1 MMKVQTRSF
10 EAVRRTLAL
19 AGCVALLTACA
30 GPPGDTEGDRAI
42 GGATARAGGETGVAP
57 DFTLEAL
64 DGRTITLSEMH
75 GKIRLLDFWATWCAP
90 CREEIPMLNDL
101 QATFGDQGLEI
112 IAISDEDLDVI
123 REFVDEHDVRYT
135 NLVGAVAVSESY
147 GVLGL
152 PTAYLLDGEGRIV
165 ESFLGPKP
173 RKVLTEKIRN
183 LLEVVPET

>member
-1 MMKVQTRSF
+1 
-10 EAVRRTLAL
+10 
-19 AGCVALLTACA
+19 
-30 GPPGDTEGDRAI
+30 
-42 GGATARAGGETGVAP
+42 
-57 DFTLEAL
+57 
-64 DGRTITLSEMH
+64 
-75 GKIRLLDFWATWCAP
+75 
-90 CREEIPMLNDL
+90 MLNDL

-135 NLVGAVAVSESY
+135 NLVGAVDVSESY

-183 LLEVVPET
+183 LLEAVPET